1 MVEALLKMKK
11 RKSEIQ
17 VLAVTMHQTDH
28 SLLEKMNIRTDAL
41 VGNQCDRNEIESF
54 SWNGHEIRYYS
65 LQERG
70 VGLNRATLLDRADA
84 DIVLFADDD
93 VVYCD
98 DYPEKIRR
106 VYAEHPDAD
115 VIIFNMR
122 VSRGGEETHD
132 IVSSDRFV
140 GRRGVSS
147 FGMFCVS
154 AKRESLRMAGI
165 SFHLMFGGGA
175 RFSCGEDTIFLQ
187 DCVKKGLKV
196 YTSTET
202 IGKVNHGDSTWFH
215 GYTDK
220 FFFDKGALYA
230 TIYPHLAYA
239 LSVYHC
245 VKHSE
250 LYGEYGVWTAIR
262 KMHEG
267 VRFIR
272 RKGCRSVQNE

>member
-1 MVEALLKMKK
+1 MVTDNQKP
-11 RKSEIQ
+11 SIQ
-17 VLAVTMHQTDH
+17 VLVAAMHQTDH
-28 SLLEKMNIRTDAL
+28 ALLDRLNIRTDAL
-41 VGNQCDRNEIESF
+41 VGNQCDRNEIETF
-54 SWNGHEIRYYS
+54 SWNGHRIRYYS

-70 VGLNRATLLDRADA
+70 VGLNRATLLNRADA

-93 VVYCD
+93 VVYRD
-98 DYPEKIRR
+98 DYPDTVRR

-122 VSRGGEETHD
+122 VSRDGSGVHD
-132 IVSSDRFV
+132 IVLRDRYV

-154 AKRESLRMAGI
+154 ARLESLRMAGI
-165 SFHLMFGGGA
+165 SFHQMFGGGA

-196 YTSTET
+196 YTTTET
-202 IGKVNHGDSTWFH
+202 IGMVNHGESTWFH

-230 TIYPHLAYA
+230 IIYPRLAAA

-245 VKHSE
+245 VKHRA
-250 LYGEYGVWTAIR
+250 LYREYGVRRAIR
-262 KMHEG
+262 QMRSG
-267 VRFIR
+267 AGFIR
-272 RKGCRSVQNE
+272 NQGYRSGSEERCR